1 MFGYRPRRLPK
12 QPEDVLNGMWLT
24 NRFHQKPT
32 WLPWNSVEQRYF
44 DLTKPVVVMTHG
56 WNDEWHSQHWLT
68 EAQKLF
74 LAYEDVNFV
83 GVEWAKA
90 GQNIDYFQSAA
101 DTQTVGRMIAK
112 VRGYANTDLAVSRV
126 FFTAARFFLRKT
138 RDALPF
144 KKVTKAD
151 LDALTTRYASILL
164 SLHWT
169 LLGRTRVL

>member
-1 MFGYRPRRLPK
+1 
-12 QPEDVLNGMWLT
+12 
-24 NRFHQKPT
+24 
-32 WLPWNSVEQRYF
+32 
-44 DLTKPVVVMTHG
+44 MTHG

-126 FFTAARFFLRKT
+126 FFTAARFFSGKLETHFR
-138 RDALPF
+138 L
-144 KKVTKAD
+144 KK
-151 LDALTTRYASILL
+151 
-164 SLHWT
+164 
-169 LLGRTRVL
+169 